1 MKTVKRYI
9 ITLIA
14 VIASFSSSDAQQLL
28 SGAFSGSQELLVG
41 VKYRNVRNSNSNQ
54 SDALYVGIPDLE
66 TVRSSET
73 RNSRSLNYTNAGSFT
88 FSIVYDEASNS
99 VTSTT
104 IINGTSVSTTFPNV
118 SSKLNAD
125 GKSSSPSNIN
135 LMRLKV
141 RTQTGASSVIL
152 SNVVIDGMEVNGNYG
167 RTNSGGHSEWYT
179 TTNLLKNGFTVSGTV
194 TMSGNFANNA
204 ESQFVE
210 MNFGYTSEPGFG
222 LLPIE
227 LNDFKIQQA
236 GNGSNLLTWSTLH
249 ETNASHF
256 EIQRS
261 LDGQNFTTVGQ
272 VTAAGESNQLRSY
285 SYSDRAATSA
295 DWYYRLLS
303 ADKDGRHRFSSVIKI
318 KATATQH
325 QGTGLFVSSSQV
337 RFQFQ
342 SKGAR
347 TVRIF
352 SLQGVMQQ
360 QVKTN
365 DMVLTMSTSHL
376 NSGNYIVQI
385 SNENGVTET
394 LRFIK

>member
-1 MKTVKRYI
+1 MKTLKRYI
-9 ITLIA
+9 ITLTA
-14 VIASFSSSDAQQLL
+14 VISFISSSDAQQLL

-66 TVRSSET
+66 TVRSSGT
-73 RNSRSLNYTNAGSFT
+73 RNSRSLNYTTAGLFT

-99 VTSTT
+99 VISTT
-104 IINGTSVSTTFPNV
+104 TINGTSISTTFSNV

-125 GKSSSPSNIN
+125 GKSSNPSNIN

-141 RTQTGASSVIL
+141 RTQTGASSITI
-152 SNVVIDGMEVNGNYG
+152 SNVVIDGMSVNGTYG
-167 RTNSGGHSEWYT
+167 RSNSTGQSEWYT
-179 TTNLLKNGFTVSGTV
+179 SSNLLKNGFTVSGTV

-204 ESQFVE
+204 DAQFVE
-210 MNFGYTSEPGFG
+210 LDFGYTTDPGFG
-222 LLPIE
+222 ILPIE
-227 LNDFKIQQA
+227 FNDFKIQQA

-249 ETNASHF
+249 ESNASHF

-261 LDGQNFTTVGQ
+261 SDGQIFTTIGK

-285 SYSDRAATSA
+285 TYTDRASKSAT
-295 DWYYRLLS
+295 WYYRLLS
-303 ADKDGRHRFSSVIKI
+303 ADKDGRYTFSSVIKI
-318 KATATQH
+318 KAAVTEHSA
-325 QGTGLFVSSSQV
+325 TGLFVSSSQV

-342 SKGAR
+342 DTGSR
-347 TVRIF
+347 MIRIYN
-352 SLQGVMQQ
+352 LQGVMQQ

-365 DMVLTMSTSHL
+365 EMVLIMSTSHF

-385 SNENGVTET
+385 SNANGANET